1 MRLTDDLIFIKDGKL
16 AMPSAYACTIL
27 EFKGLKAEELSFVY
41 FMVDHRS
48 PYSVYEW
55 EQRIK
60 EVTESIFDKESKWK
74 PTTKVMAACAKYDKL
89 IETSA
94 VRLLKAA
101 KESFTSPKRA
111 SR

>member
-27 EFKGLKAEELSFVY
+27 EFKGLSPEELSFVY

-48 PYSVYEW
+48 PYAVYEW

-60 EVTESIFDKESKWK
+60 EVKESIFDKN
-74 PTTKVMAACAKYDKL
+74 L
-89 IETSA
+89 NGLQQL
-94 VRLLKAA
+94 RLWLLVVNMKNL
-101 KESFTSPKRA
+101 
-111 SR
+111 